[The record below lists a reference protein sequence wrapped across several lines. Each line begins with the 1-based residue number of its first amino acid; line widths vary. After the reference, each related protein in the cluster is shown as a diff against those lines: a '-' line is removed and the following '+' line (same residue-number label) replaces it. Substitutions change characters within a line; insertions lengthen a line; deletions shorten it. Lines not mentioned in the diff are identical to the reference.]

1 MLGCRDR
8 RGSFDAIA
16 RFWGELDG
24 SDSGFEHEDQLITPE
39 FFSRLVRAEGVEPSS
54 HAWEARIIPI
64 YYAREKIAVDKTRPP
79 ARRNPELRG
88 NLPNRR
94 IFSNGASERRI
105 RRCH

>member
-1 MLGCRDR
+1 
-8 RGSFDAIA
+8 
-16 RFWGELDG
+16 
-24 SDSGFEHEDQLITPE
+24 
-39 FFSRLVRAEGVEPSS
+39 
-54 HAWEARIIPI
+54 
-64 YYAREKIAVDKTRPP
+64 VDKTRPP